1 MIVNFRVR
9 EISWGARKLARTLV
23 LIKKKRNWS
32 NQSIHEKTLFIFLH
46 VIEVLFLGA
55 EIAAKMPRSFFPS
68 LLNSD
73 PFWTLNSA
81 SIWSWTYWVW
91 SPNCFWMPS
100 IETCSEFCRC
110 WSCSSIRWMINRG
123 IKAPKWF
130 WYQIC

>member
-1 MIVNFRVR
+1 MIINFRVC
-9 EISWGARKLARTLV
+9 EISWVARKLARALV
-23 LIKKKRNWS
+23 LIKKMKLI
-32 NQSIHEKTLFIFLH
+32 QSINPWKNFIYFFACDRGF
-46 VIEVLFLGA
+46 VPRSRDCCKV
-55 EIAAKMPRSFFPS
+55 PRSFFPS

-123 IKAPKWF
+123 IKALKWF